1 MRISDWSSDLC
12 SSDLFKTSEGRE
24 GTVLQLR
31 HKYVA
36 RMHFVMENYE
46 TRFPTVFGIK
56 QIAFDPEKEG
66 GLDQILEE
74 LKASREWVEA
84 EQERYLKGPWMIT
97 LFAPRVGR
105 AVIEVANGLAA
116 QGLGVKELGR
126 ASCGARVCQSVRV
139 QGSDG
144 VFKQKQK

>member
-46 TRFPTVFGIK
+46 TRFPTVFWIK

-74 LKASREWVEA
+74 LKARREWVAA
-84 EQERYLKGPWMIT
+84 EIGKAVCREK
-97 LFAPRVGR
+97 VSR
-105 AVIEVANGLAA
+105 AVVIVGVDGLFT
-116 QGLGVKELGR
+116 K
-126 ASCGARVCQSVRV
+126 
-139 QGSDG
+139 
-144 VFKQKQK
+144 K